1 MIWRAILSSRPM
13 RWILGAWVAVLA
25 FLGIIMAAR
34 RDATRD
40 AITQAEND
48 ASKDYMNK
56 RKEIDNADLGI
67 GATDAER
74 IKRLHDIA
82 DRQRGGGN

>member
-1 MIWRAILSSRPM
+1 MIWTAILSSRPV
-13 RWILGAWVAVLA
+13 RWILGAGVVVLA
-25 FLGIIMAAR
+25 FLGIITAAR
-34 RDATRD
+34 RDAARD

-56 RKEIDNADLGI
+56 RREIDDEDLGI
-67 GATDAER
+67 GATDAGR

-82 DRQRGGGN
+82 DRKRGGNN

>member
-1 MIWRAILSSRPM
+1 VISWLIAEALPVMLAGLAALAAIIFRQRGRAADKRAQEAQ
-13 RWILGAWVAVLA
+13 GY
-25 FLGIIMAAR
+25 
-34 RDATRD
+34 
-40 AITQAEND
+40 AE
-48 ASKDYMNK
+48 K

-82 DRQRGGGN
+82 DRQRGGGS